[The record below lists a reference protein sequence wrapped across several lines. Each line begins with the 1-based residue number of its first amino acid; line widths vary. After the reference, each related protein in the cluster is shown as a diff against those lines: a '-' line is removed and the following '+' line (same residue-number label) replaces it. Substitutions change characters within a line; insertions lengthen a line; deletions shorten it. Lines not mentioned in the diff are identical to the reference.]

1 MKRFCA
7 IIVLIIIG
15 CLTSFNSFAQKR
27 TIKAKLHK
35 EEVEGVSREG
45 AAIEIE
51 LNNKSIVKEWESTLK
66 TYGKLTKLKGDAYKV
81 TEATFPGVTGNCV
94 IYAKCY
100 SNSKGYLAWWSID
113 NGTHI
118 TSNSKHSESKLEEF
132 ARQQYI
138 NDVNEQIE
146 DAEDALKS
154 ATKIYEKQVNK
165 GENLVKDISKNEKE
179 REKLEQAIKD
189 NEADLIRLQ
198 KEKEENLSAQAKAKD
213 SKTHEKEVSRAAD
226 LAKDLSK
233 NGPEKI
239 KLEQNLRDNIAESKE
254 LKKDLENNKDDQKK
268 AAEDVNKM
276 QKALEVVKAKLNNI

>member
-15 CLTSFNSFAQKR
+15 CLASDNSFAQKR

-45 AAIEIE
+45 AAIDID

-81 TEATFPGVTGNCV
+81 TEATFPGVTGTCV

-100 SNSKGYLAWWSID
+100 STSKGYIAWWSID

-138 NDVNEQIE
+138 NDINEQVK
-146 DAEDALKS
+146 DAESAVKS
-154 ATKIYEKQVNK
+154 AAKAQEKQVDK
-165 GENLVKDISKNEKE
+165 GADLVKDIAKNGQEKQ
-179 REKLEQAIKD
+179 KLEQELKD
-189 NEADLIRLQ
+189 NASELQ
-198 KEKEENLSAQAKAKD
+198 QLNKDVETNKGDQAKA
-213 SKTHEKEVSRAAD
+213 
-226 LAKDLSK
+226 
-233 NGPEKI
+233 
-239 KLEQNLRDNIAESKE
+239 
-254 LKKDLENNKDDQKK
+254 
-268 AAEDVNKM
+268 AAEVAKM
-276 QKALEVVKAKLNNI
+276 QKALEVVKSKLNDL

>member
-15 CLTSFNSFAQKR
+15 CFTSFNSFAQKR

-45 AAIEIE
+45 AAIEID

-81 TEATFPGVTGNCV
+81 TEATFPGVTGTCV
-94 IYAKCY
+94 IYSKCY
-100 SNSKGYLAWWSID
+100 SSSKGYLAWWSID

-138 NDVNEQIE
+138 NDINEQVK
-146 DAEDALKS
+146 DAESAVKS
-154 ATKIYEKQVNK
+154 AAKVQEKQVDK
-165 GENLVKDISKNEKE
+165 GADLVKDISKNGQEKT
-179 REKLEQAIKD
+179 KLEQELKD
-189 NEADLIRLQ
+189 NAAELQ
-198 KEKEENLSAQAKAKD
+198 QL
-213 SKTHEKEVSRAAD
+213 
-226 LAKDLSK
+226 
-233 NGPEKI
+233 
-239 KLEQNLRDNIAESKE
+239 
-254 LKKDLENNKDDQKK
+254 NKDVETNKGDQKK
-268 AAEDVNKM
+268 AADEVAKM
-276 QKALEVVKAKLNNI
+276 